1 MTKGQEKQQTIDEIL
16 SSLTPSQ
23 KTLIQN
29 LRKLVKDSVPETVE
43 TVKQGKI
50 VYKLEDRDFVWVS
63 RYQTHMD
70 LEFAM
75 GASLSSDMLRSRGI
89 AEQNENVRHVFVN
102 NFPQQEA
109 ELQRLLKKAATLS
122 FEHCQTG

>member
-1 MTKGQEKQQTIDEIL
+1 MTKAQEKQQTIDEIL
-16 SSLTPSQ
+16 SSLTLDQ

-29 LRKLVKDSVPETVE
+29 LRQLVKDAVPQTHEI
-43 TVKQGKI
+43 VKQGKI
-50 VYKLEDRDFVWVS
+50 VYKLEDKDFVWIS
-63 RYQTHMD
+63 RFQTHMD

-89 AEQNENVRHVFVN
+89 AEQNENVRHVSVSD
-102 NFPQQEA
+102 FPQQEA
-109 ELQRLLKKAATLS
+109 ELRRLLKKAATLG

>member
-1 MTKGQEKQQTIDEIL
+1 MTKAQEKQQTIDEIL
-16 SSLTPSQ
+16 SSLTLDQ

-29 LRKLVKDSVPETVE
+29 LRQLVKDAVPQTHES
-43 TVKQGKI
+43 VKQGKI
-50 VYKLEDRDFVWVS
+50 VYKLEDKDFVWIS
-63 RYQTHMD
+63 RFQTHMD

-89 AEQNENVRHVFVN
+89 AEQNENVRHVSVSD
-102 NFPQQEA
+102 FPQQEA
-109 ELQRLLKKAATLS
+109 ELRRLLKKAATLG